1 MATNFGRTRC
11 WSREK
16 ERCACVAKSS
26 ANIFFNRS
34 AKNDYLICADEKT
47 SINDKHLTVKRQVGL
62 DNHGSPPMTPTYVQ
76 RSTFRGRQ
84 DSTITG
90 IR

>member
-1 MATNFGRTRC
+1 MSE
-11 WSREK
+11 SRERTLSLRGEV
-16 ERCACVAKSS
+16 EREHLVQPLGE
-26 ANIFFNRS
+26 
-34 AKNDYLICADEKT
+34 NDYVIADEKT

-84 DSTITG
+84 GSTITG

>member
-1 MATNFGRTRC
+1 
-11 WSREK
+11 
-16 ERCACVAKSS
+16 VAKSS
-26 ANIFFNRS
+26 ANILFNRS

-47 SINDKHLTVKRQVGL
+47 SIKYKHLTVKRQVGL

>member
-1 MATNFGRTRC
+1 VSE
-11 WSREK
+11 SRERTLRLRGEV
-16 ERCACVAKSS
+16 EREHLVQPLGE
-26 ANIFFNRS
+26 
-34 AKNDYLICADEKT
+34 NDYVICADEKT

-62 DNHGSPPMTPTYVQ
+62 DNHGSPPFDTHHVQ

>member
-11 WSREK
+11 RSRERTLRLRGEV
-16 ERCACVAKSS
+16 EREHLVQPLGEKQHV
-26 ANIFFNRS
+26 
-34 AKNDYLICADEKT
+34 ICADEKT

-62 DNHGSPPMTPTYVQ
+62 DNHGSPPMTPAYVQ
-76 RSTFRGRQ
+76 RSTLRGRQ

>member
-1 MATNFGRTRC
+1 MVAWQKIALGRVHAGKTRHHP
-11 WSREK
+11 RQ
-16 ERCACVAKSS
+16 V
-26 ANIFFNRS
+26 
-34 AKNDYLICADEKT
+34 
-47 SINDKHLTVKRQVGL
+47 NDKHLTVKRPVGL

-76 RSTFRGRQ
+76 RPTFRGRR

>member
-11 WSREK
+11 RSREK
-16 ERCACVAKSS
+16 EHCACVAESS
-26 ANIFFNRS
+26 ANILFNRS
-34 AKNDYLICADEKT
+34 AKNDYVICADEKT
-47 SINDKHLTVKRQVGL
+47 SINDKHLTVKCQVGL
-62 DNHGSPPMTPTYVQ
+62 DNHGSPPLTPTYVQ
-76 RSTFRGRQ
+76 GSTFRGRQ

>member
-1 MATNFGRTRC
+1 MSE
-11 WSREK
+11 SRERTLRLGGEV
-16 ERCACVAKSS
+16 EREHLVQPLGES
-26 ANIFFNRS
+26 
-34 AKNDYLICADEKT
+34 DYVICADEKT

-62 DNHGSPPMTPTYVQ
+62 DNHGSPPLTPTYVQ

>member
-11 WSREK
+11 RSREK

-26 ANIFFNRS
+26 CEHLVQPLGE
-34 AKNDYLICADEKT
+34 NDYLICADEKT

>member
-11 WSREK
+11 RSREK
-16 ERCACVAKSS
+16 EHCACVAKSS

-34 AKNDYLICADEKT
+34 AKNDYVICADEKT

-62 DNHGSPPMTPTYVQ
+62 DNHGSPPLTPTYVQ
-76 RSTFRGRQ
+76 GSTFRGRQ

>member
-1 MATNFGRTRC
+1 VSE
-11 WSREK
+11 SRERTLRLRGEV
-16 ERCACVAKSS
+16 EREHL
-26 ANIFFNRS
+26 FNRS
-34 AKNDYLICADEKT
+34 AKNDYVICADEKT
-47 SINDKHLTVKRQVGL
+47 SINDKHLTVKCQVGL
-62 DNHGSPPMTPTYVQ
+62 DNHGSPLLTPTYVQ

>member
-1 MATNFGRTRC
+1 MSE
-11 WSREK
+11 SREGTLPLRGEV
-16 ERCACVAKSS
+16 EREHLVQPLGES
-26 ANIFFNRS
+26 
-34 AKNDYLICADEKT
+34 DYVTCADEKT

-90 IR
+90 NR